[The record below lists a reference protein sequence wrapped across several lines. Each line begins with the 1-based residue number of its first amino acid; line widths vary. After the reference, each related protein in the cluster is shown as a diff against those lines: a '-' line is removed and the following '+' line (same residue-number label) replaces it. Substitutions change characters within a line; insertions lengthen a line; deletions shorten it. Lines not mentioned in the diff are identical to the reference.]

1 MVNYDKIDIPELMRN
16 NELFQTFMEESIEP
30 IWCFEF
36 DEPISVD
43 LPEDEQF
50 TLFFSRGYLL
60 ENNRA
65 YAQVV
70 GYERREDMLGLRI
83 SEIMPPSIPE
93 NAEAIKQV
101 IRAGYTLRDFVS
113 VEFSCCPQI
122 VVKHTN

>member
-1 MVNYDKIDIPELMRN
+1 MSEKKIDIPKLMRK
-16 NELFQTFMEESIEP
+16 NELFQTFMTESIEP

-65 YAQVV
+65 YAQVA
-70 GYERREDMLGLRI
+70 GYELREDMLGLRV
-83 SEIMPPSIPE
+83 SDIMPPSIPE
-93 NAEAIKQV
+93 NAE
-101 IRAGYTLRDFVS
+101 
-113 VEFSCCPQI
+113 
-122 VVKHTN
+122 